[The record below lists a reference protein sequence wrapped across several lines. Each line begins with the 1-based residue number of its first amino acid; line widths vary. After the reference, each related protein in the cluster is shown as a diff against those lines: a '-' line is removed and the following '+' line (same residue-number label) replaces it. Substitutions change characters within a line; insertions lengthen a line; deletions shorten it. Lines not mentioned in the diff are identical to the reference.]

1 MSLPPSIQS
10 IALSF
15 TKWDPIAPSPTQLSH
30 TQSITLESMQS
41 LTPNKSV
48 KIDPTFVGA
57 FNTEPMGTIFT
68 PSVVVNYENNVTI
81 ATPPALNVPNFVPQK
96 ITPILS
102 LANSTL
108 NKFSADSPFSFSAF
122 VTTNSSGV
130 LSYSSSDTNVAEVDS
145 SGQVTIKGVV
155 GNATISVTQAASN
168 DGRYTAAAA
177 AVSRQIVVSA
187 PPISLAAVNGVTIQ
201 YTPAV
206 GYSPPSFPF
215 FVRAN
220 PRGTGLEWF
229 AVVNQDAKSDITS
242 YAITNG
248 TSSSYFIPP
257 SQSSPVLFNNIVTT
271 LMTDMNGMFY
281 NATTFNQPI
290 GSWDTSSVTH
300 MGYMFR
306 NASAFNQPIGSW
318 NTSNVTDMIGMFL
331 NASGF
336 NQPIGSWDTS
346 KVTRMYA
353 MFYYAS
359 AFNQNIGSWNTS
371 SVTDMSGMFT
381 GTAAFNQP
389 IGSWDTSKVT
399 TMSEMFYSAS
409 VFNQNISG
417 WNVASVLPKPPANF
431 STISALTSQNTPRWF
446 PVVLDANGVTIKHNG
461 YPSDVPAST
470 PLFIQ
475 ANPRNT
481 DEWFAVV
488 NQGAKSYIT
497 SYAKNEQ
504 TGITYFTRPGQSDPV
519 PFNNIVTTRMTD
531 MSEMFVSATTFNEPI
546 ASWDT
551 SSVTNTNYMFY
562 NAAAFNQPIGNW
574 DTSKVTNMIYMFYG
588 ASAFNQPINTNG
600 LAWNTSKV
608 TNMSSMFYNAA
619 AFNQPIGNWDTS
631 KVTNMIYMF
640 YGASAFNQP
649 IGSWNTSNV
658 TDMSHMFFGATIFNQ
673 PIGSWNTSNVTNIS
687 NMFNG
692 ATIFNQYINYD
703 ATTGSW
709 NTSNVTNMTGVF
721 NGATMFNQP
730 IGSWNTSNVTNMA
743 FMFYN
748 AAAFNQPI
756 GNWDTSNVTNMIYM
770 FNGASAFNQNISSWQ
785 VYGLNSH
792 PNKPDN
798 FDTNSALLASY
809 LPDWTMSAP

>member
-1 MSLPPSIQS
+1 MSLPSSIQS

-30 TQSITLESMQS
+30 TQSIPLGSTQFRTNTS
-41 LTPNKSV
+41 NSV

-220 PRGTGLEWF
+220 PRGTGPEWF
-229 AVVNQDAKSDITS
+229 AVVNQSAKSYITS

-290 GSWDTSSVTH
+290 GSWDTQNVTNMNSVFYLASVFNQPIGSWDTSKVTN
-300 MGYMFR
+300 MSNMFNFAR
-306 NASAFNQPIGSW
+306 AFNLSIGSWNTSNVTNMSQMFTSASAFNQPIGSW
-318 NTSNVTDMIGMFL
+318 NTSNVT
-331 NASGF
+331 
-336 NQPIGSWDTS
+336 
-346 KVTRMYA
+346 A
-353 MFYYAS
+353 M
-359 AFNQNIGSWNTS
+359 N
-371 SVTDMSGMFT
+371 
-381 GTAAFNQP
+381 
-389 IGSWDTSKVT
+389 
-399 TMSEMFYSAS
+399 EMFYSAS

-446 PVVLDANGVTIKHNG
+446 PVVLDANEVTIKHIG
-461 YPSDVPAST
+461 YPSDVPANT
-470 PLFIQ
+470 PLFLN
-475 ANPRNT
+475 ANVRGTGP
-481 DEWFAVV
+481 EWFAVV
-488 NQGAKSYIT
+488 NQSALTYIKAYAEGTSSSYFIPP
-497 SYAKNEQ
+497 N
-504 TGITYFTRPGQSDPV
+504 QSSPV
-519 PFNNIVTTRMTD
+519 LFNNIVTTLMTD
-531 MSEMFVSATTFNEPI
+531 MNGMFYNNTTFNEPI
-546 ASWDT
+546 GSWDT
-551 SSVTNTNYMFY
+551 SSVNHMGYMFY
-562 NAAAFNQPIGNW
+562 H
-574 DTSKVTNMIYMFYG
+574 
-588 ASAFNQPINTNG
+588 
-600 LAWNTSKV
+600 
-608 TNMSSMFYNAA
+608 
-619 AFNQPIGNWDTS
+619 
-631 KVTNMIYMF
+631 
-640 YGASAFNQP
+640 ASAFNQP

-658 TDMSHMFFGATIFNQ
+658 TDMINMFNFATTFNQPIGSWDTSKVTRMNAMFYSASAFNQNIGSWDTSSVTNMNSMFTGAVAFNQPIGSWDTSKVTDMIGMFTSTAAFNQ
-673 PIGSWNTSNVTNIS
+673 PIGSWNTSSVTQMHYMFSNASAFNKNIS
-687 NMFNG
+687 GWDTSKVTSMASMFYG
-692 ATIFNQYINYD
+692 A
-703 ATTGSW
+703 S
-709 NTSNVTNMTGVF
+709 V
-721 NGATMFNQP
+721 FNQP
-730 IGSWNTSNVTNMA
+730 IGSWNTSSVTDMSG
-743 FMFYN
+743 MFY
-748 AAAFNQPI
+748 
-756 GNWDTSNVTNMIYM
+756 Y
-770 FNGASAFNQNISSWQ
+770 ASAFNQNISSWQ
-785 VYGLNSH
+785 VYGLQTY
-792 PNKPDN
+792 PNKPSN

-809 LPDWTMSAP
+809 LPDWAMPSP

>member
-1 MSLPPSIQS
+1 
-10 IALSF
+10 
-15 TKWDPIAPSPTQLSH
+15 
-30 TQSITLESMQS
+30 MQS

-48 KIDPTFVGA
+48 KIDSTFVAA
-57 FNTEPMGTIFT
+57 FNNASEGTIFT

-81 ATPPALNVPNFVPQK
+81 ATSPASGVPNFVPQK
-96 ITPILS
+96 ITPTLS

-229 AVVNQDAKSDITS
+229 AVVDQAAKSDITS

-331 NASGF
+331 NASVF

-359 AFNQNIGSWNTS
+359 AFNQNIGSWDTS

-417 WNVASVLPKPPANF
+417 WNVASVLPKPPTNF
-431 STISALTSQNTPRWF
+431 SSALTSQNTPIWF
-446 PVVLDANGVTIKHNG
+446 PVVLDANEVTIKHVGSASNI
-461 YPSDVPAST
+461 PAST

-475 ANPRNT
+475 ANPRGT

-488 NQGAKSYIT
+488 NQAAKPRIYE
-497 SYAKNEQ
+497 YARNEQ
-504 TGITYFTRPGQSDPV
+504 TGITYFTRQGQSDPV

-531 MSEMFVSATTFNEPI
+531 MSSML
-546 ASWDT
+546 
-551 SSVTNTNYMFY
+551 
-562 NAAAFNQPIGNW
+562 AAAMSFNQPIGSW
-574 DTSKVTNMIYMFYG
+574 DTSNVTNMLYMFY
-588 ASAFNQPINTNG
+588 SAFT
-600 LAWNTSKV
+600 
-608 TNMSSMFYNAA
+608 
-619 AFNQPIGNWDTS
+619 
-631 KVTNMIYMF
+631 
-640 YGASAFNQP
+640 FNQP

-658 TDMSHMFFGATIFNQ
+658 TDMS
-673 PIGSWNTSNVTNIS
+673 
-687 NMFNG
+687 NMFG
-692 ATIFNQYINYD
+692 Y
-703 ATTGSW
+703 
-709 NTSNVTNMTGVF
+709 
-721 NGATMFNQP
+721 
-730 IGSWNTSNVTNMA
+730 
-743 FMFYN
+743 
-748 AAAFNQPI
+748 
-756 GNWDTSNVTNMIYM
+756 
-770 FNGASAFNQNISSWQ
+770 ASAFNQNISSWQ
-785 VYGLNSH
+785 VYNLISR
-792 PNKPDN
+792 PNKPNTFDN
-798 FDTNSALLASY
+798 AAHSLLASY